1 MNSDVSNEDK
11 TVFSKIKDYFN
22 ILIIGDSSVG
32 KTCILEKYVNNFF
45 QIEPKNKKFIEV
57 YKKKICFN
65 KSFYNLKF
73 WDITKFIGNND
84 ISNIDMFYNCDG
96 IIFVSSY
103 DNKSSLENINLW
115 YQLLIEYADL
125 SKKEMIW
132 FINKKDLE
140 VGKILKE
147 EEIEKKS
154 KDLQLDFYEVSAK
167 TGENVEKGIN
177 NIIKKLIKRNI
188 DSNLDLD
195 VSTNDSSDNINIEV
209 KERKKCNIF

>member
-1 MNSDVSNEDK
+1 MNSDLDNGDK
-11 TVFSKIKDYFN
+11 TFFSTIKDYFN

-32 KTCILEKYVNNFF
+32 KTCILEKYINNLF
-45 QIEPKNKKFIEV
+45 QVEPTNKKFIEV

-73 WDITKFIGNND
+73 WDITNIIGNND
-84 ISNIDMFYNCDG
+84 ISNVDMLYNCDG

-103 DNKSSLENINLW
+103 DSKSSLENINLW

-125 SKKEMIW
+125 SNKEMIW

-140 VGKILKE
+140 VDKILKE

-167 TGENVEKGIN
+167 TGENIENGIN
-177 NIIKKLIKRNI
+177 NIIKKLVKRTI
-188 DSNLDLD
+188 DSSLDLD
-195 VSTNDSSDNINIEV
+195 ASTNDSSDNVNIV
-209 KERKKCNIF
+209 IKEGKKCNIF

>member
-1 MNSDVSNEDK
+1 MNSDLDNGDK
-11 TVFSKIKDYFN
+11 TFFSTIKDYFN

-32 KTCILEKYVNNFF
+32 KTCILEKYINNLF
-45 QIEPKNKKFIEV
+45 QVEPTNKKFIEV

-73 WDITKFIGNND
+73 WDITNIIGNND
-84 ISNIDMFYNCDG
+84 ISNVDMFYNCDG

-103 DNKSSLENINLW
+103 DSKSSLENINLW

-125 SKKEMIW
+125 SNKEMIW

-140 VGKILKE
+140 VEKILKE

-167 TGENVEKGIN
+167 TGESIENGIN
-177 NIIKKLIKRNI
+177 NIIKKLVKRTI
-188 DSNLDLD
+188 DSSHDLD
-195 VSTNDSSDNINIEV
+195 ASTNDSSDNVNIV
-209 KERKKCNIF
+209 IKEGKKCNIF